1 MFDLV
6 ASYLVELNKKK
17 IKNKKTNKPHISI
30 GQRKAYILQNGDE
43 RTIVVSFIDSHLI

>member
-6 ASYLVELNKKK
+6 ASYLVELHTKKK
-17 IKNKKTNKPHISI
+17 KKKTNKLHISI

-43 RTIVVSFIDSHLI
+43 STIVVSFIDSHLI

>member
-6 ASYLVELNKKK
+6 ASYLVELHTKKK
-17 IKNKKTNKPHISI
+17 KKTNKLHISI

>member
-6 ASYLVELNKKK
+6 ASYLVELHTKK
-17 IKNKKTNKPHISI
+17 KKTNKLHISI